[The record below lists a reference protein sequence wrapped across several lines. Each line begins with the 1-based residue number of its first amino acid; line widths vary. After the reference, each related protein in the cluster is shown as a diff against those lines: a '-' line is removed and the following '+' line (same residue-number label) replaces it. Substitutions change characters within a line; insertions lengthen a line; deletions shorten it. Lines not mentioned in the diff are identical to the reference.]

1 MIDLVE
7 FVFLFIHSF
16 IQYFHLEIV
25 LGKFNFYFGI
35 RTLLMACARVLSGCA
50 VAQRATK

>member
-7 FVFLFIHSF
+7 FVLLF
-16 IQYFHLEIV
+16 IQYFHLEIL

-35 RTLLMACARVLSGCA
+35 RVHY
-50 VAQRATK
+50 